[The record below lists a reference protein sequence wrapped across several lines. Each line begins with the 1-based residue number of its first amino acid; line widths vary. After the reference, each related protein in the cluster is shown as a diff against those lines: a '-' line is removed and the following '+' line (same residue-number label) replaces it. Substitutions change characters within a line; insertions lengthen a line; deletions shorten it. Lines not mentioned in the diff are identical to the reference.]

1 MDERKK
7 LEPVA
12 SATEKKKS
20 FGERL
25 KETFIQE
32 DIKEVGRHV
41 TGDVIVPAIRKGFYE
56 TITSGLGMLLG
67 IDQKKSSATVPGAQV
82 SLVPYREFYER
93 RNDSTRSPM
102 RARTS
107 YPVKDMIFDDRDS
120 AEKVLESMNDLI
132 LATKSVSVADFL
144 ELCGYDPNYTDF
156 KYGWVNLK
164 NAGTYQTDDGYRIDL
179 PRPEPLD

>member
-1 MDERKK
+1 MDERKS

-12 SATEKKKS
+12 KATEKKKN

-41 TGDVIVPAIRKGFYE
+41 TSDVIVPAIKKGFYE
-56 TITSGLGMLLG
+56 TITGGLGMLLG
-67 IDQKKSSATVPGAQV
+67 VDQKKSSASVPAAQV
-82 SLVPYREFYER
+82 SYRSFYER
-93 RNDSTRSPM
+93 RNEQAREPM

-107 YPVKDMIFDDRDS
+107 YPVKDMVFDDRDS
-120 AEKVLESMNDLI
+120 AERVLESMNDLI
-132 LATKSVSVADFL
+132 LAAKSVSVADFL
-144 ELCGYDPNYTDF
+144 ELCGHDPNYTDF
-156 KYGWVNLK
+156 KYGWTNLK
-164 NAGTYQTDDGYRIDL
+164 GAGTYKTDDGYRIDL